1 LKKIDILG
9 LVTFVNLLKEDAQST
24 IQALTE
30 SEINTKIIT
39 GDNIFLGVQT
49 ALMTGMI
56 STGVRVVVLEGAKFR
71 GESVEITELQKLP
84 SGEIA

>member
-1 LKKIDILG
+1 MKRTNILG

-24 IQALTE
+24 IEALTK

-56 STGVRVVVLEGAKFR
+56 CTGTKVIVLEGGKFR
-71 GESVEITELQKLP
+71 G
-84 SGEIA
+84 